1 MTTTEQSP
9 AELQAQ
15 AREAYRASVD
25 SGTPLSWQ
33 DLGDRFGRSPSW
45 ARDRIKE
52 VREESDSAAV
62 APSVVAVS
70 GDNAAAV
77 VEPVT
82 AVDDNASDSTD
93 SAPVVAP
100 TADATTANRGDSPT
114 VVAPSQAVANSP
126 EESAPD
132 MSQPRGA
139 RAVAWLSFVVGIAVS
154 IAANVMHA
162 YYPTAAQLE
171 AWRLQGGTGQWQPEP
186 GAVVGAGFWPLA
198 LLLAVEVLS
207 RVRWRPGGWWNLA
220 RFGGTGLVAVVAAVL
235 SYRHMAGLLL
245 AFGEDSF
252 SAHLGPLAVDGL
264 MVVAGFALLS
274 MSTTYKK

>member
-1 MTTTEQSP
+1 MTTTNIEQSP
-9 AELQAQ
+9 AELQAL
-15 AREAYRASVD
+15 AREAYRTSVD
-25 SGTPLSWQ
+25 NGTPLSWQ

-45 ARDRIKE
+45 ARDRI
-52 VREESDSAAV
+52 REARAEGDSAVVTSPV
-62 APSVVAVS
+62 APKPT
-70 GDNAAAV
+70 DNGAAV
-77 VEPVT
+77 GRPAT
-82 AVDDNASDSTD
+82 TVDD
-93 SAPVVAP
+93 SAPDSTNSATLVAP
-100 TADATTANRGDSPT
+100 TARKPPPT
-114 VVAPSQAVANSP
+114 VTVWEVAEDPAEPNGIP
-126 EESAPD
+126 
-132 MSQPRGA
+132 QPRGA

-171 AWRLQGGTGQWQPEP
+171 SWRQQGGTGEWQPEP

-207 RVRWRPGGWWNLA
+207 RVRWRPGAWWNLA

-235 SYRHMAGLLL
+235 SYRHMAGLLST
-245 AFGEDSF
+245 FGEDPF

-274 MSTTYKK
+274 MSSPDKK